1 MKYAL
6 VTGSGGLIGS
16 ESVEKLC
23 SLGYNV
29 IGVDNDMRSYFFGK
43 NSSTKWNS
51 KRLQNKFSK
60 RFHQYNLDIR
70 NYNRL
75 EKLFK
80 TTRFEIVIHTAAQPS
95 HDWAAKEPLVD
106 FSINANGTLNLL
118 ELTRKFCS
126 DASFIFTS
134 TNKVYGDTP
143 NKLPFKEL
151 ESRYEIPEGHEYWNG
166 IDENMSIDMSTHSI
180 FGVSKISAD
189 LMTQEYSRYFGL
201 NTAVFR
207 GGCLSGPM
215 HSAAELHGFLAYLV
229 KCFVS
234 GNPYTIYGYKGK
246 QVRDNIHSHDLVKM
260 FLEFH
265 KNPKPN
271 AVYNVGGGRENS
283 LSILEAISRI
293 KEITGKVIDIN
304 ISSESRIGDH
314 IWYISNLNKFKSDYP
329 NWKIEYSINNLL
341 EDMISVAHK

>member
-1 MKYAL
+1 M
-6 VTGSGGLIGS
+6 
-16 ESVEKLC
+16 
-23 SLGYNV
+23 
-29 IGVDNDMRSYFFGK
+29 
-43 NSSTKWNS
+43 
-51 KRLQNKFSK
+51 
-60 RFHQYNLDIR
+60 
-70 NYNRL
+70 
-75 EKLFK
+75 
-80 TTRFEIVIHTAAQPS
+80 
-95 HDWAAKEPLVD
+95 
-106 FSINANGTLNLL
+106 
-118 ELTRKFCS
+118 
-126 DASFIFTS
+126 
-134 TNKVYGDTP
+134 
-143 NKLPFKEL
+143 
-151 ESRYEIPEGHEYWNG
+151 
-166 IDENMSIDMSTHSI
+166 
-180 FGVSKISAD
+180 
-189 LMTQEYSRYFGL
+189 
-201 NTAVFR
+201 
-207 GGCLSGPM
+207 
-215 HSAAELHGFLAYLV
+215 AYLV

-304 ISSESRIGDH
+304 VSSESRIGDH

>member
-51 KRLQNKFSK
+51 KRLQNKFAKS
-60 RFHQYNLDIR
+60 FHQYDLDIR

-143 NKLPFKEL
+143 NKLPLEEL
-151 ESRYEIPEGHEYWNG
+151 ESRYEIQEGHEYWSG

-180 FGVSKISAD
+180 FGVSKMSAD

-304 ISSESRIGDH
+304 VSSESRIGDH